1 MKKRIIIGALGL
13 AVVVGV
19 SSVLA
24 FNNGKVESTPTT
36 VANKQTLY
44 ELTKSEINEAAKDI
58 GELKTDKDILYAMM
72 GMSFQKVEI
81 GDAGFEVPGIVIL
94 HRTQMSKQNVEY
106 LINRGEDIKIPQKAQ
121 SILTRW
127 ENGHFDSV
135 DEDFEVIRGLA
146 SGVTGTEGISRKV
159 EIRSSEDE
167 KAYIKEFFG
176 EKGLEIDNEQW

>member
-1 MKKRIIIGALGL
+1 MKKRIVIGALGL

-24 FNNGKVESTPTT
+24 FNNGKVEADQTT

-44 ELTKSEINEAAKDI
+44 EVTKSEINEAAKDI

-81 GDAGFEVPGIVIL
+81 DDAGFEVPGLVI
-94 HRTQMSKQNVEY
+94 HDRTQMSKQNIAY
-106 LINRGEDIKIPQKAQ
+106 LINRGKDTEIPQKAQ

-146 SGVTGTEGISRKV
+146 SGVTDKEGISRKV